1 MANNGRH
8 PIMDIQAFLIAS
20 DDIVIVPND
29 KYTMVISDSVLF
41 FITYITIVIICI
53 IIIIPYTPDNVG
65 G

>member
-1 MANNGRH
+1 
-8 PIMDIQAFLIAS
+8 MDIQAFLIAS